1 MRSLVCIFPL
11 EIERFFPAEI
21 DETLQGVCSAEAVN
35 LHPRDTLLPEGA
47 AFPGSLARD

>member
-1 MRSLVCIFPL
+1 MRSLVCIFSL

-35 LHPRDTLLPEGA
+35 VHPRDTLLPEGA